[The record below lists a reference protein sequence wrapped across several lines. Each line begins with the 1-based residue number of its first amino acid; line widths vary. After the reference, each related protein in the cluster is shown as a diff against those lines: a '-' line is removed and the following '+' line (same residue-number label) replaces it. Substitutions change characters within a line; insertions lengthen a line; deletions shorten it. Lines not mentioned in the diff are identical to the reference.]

1 MNYSRLIIVTTITV
15 VFIYSLLYPFITDNR
30 TSESEISDNDT
41 KKPIVNIEKPLHNVE
56 LPNFA
61 AINDVRAKKKQFF
74 SFIQPAVVK
83 ENKRILALRKQLLA
97 IKAIH
102 DNSEPLSEQNIEL
115 IKELGKRYRVKSTNL
130 ALQLDALLIKIDIIP
145 KALILVQA
153 ANESAWG
160 TSRFAR
166 IGLNFFGIWCYQKG
180 CGMVPN
186 SRNEGAD
193 HEVAA
198 YSSVD
203 QAVQRYLKNLNTNQ
217 AYAVFRTIRKQLR
230 DNDQPLSPNVLATGL
245 LPYSERGSAYVE
257 EISDMIRHNQH
268 YFATDTGS

>member
-198 YSSVD
+198 YSSID